1 VNDVP
6 APATVLDVLT
16 LHGLLQPSAPAVGDC
31 EGRVLSYGLLHREV
45 GRFGAS
51 LAGVGIGRDGRVAT
65 VMPDG
70 LAAAIATLGAM
81 SFATCV
87 PLDPS
92 LDDAACRALL
102 ATLRVDALIVPADEQ
117 PPAVAAAQAL
127 GIPVVHLRP
136 ALAEDGTTIELLPI
150 DGTPRQTPARPP
162 RADDLALVLHTS
174 GTTAQPKAVPLT
186 HAQLIARAQASPLTR
201 SDRGLCAVPMFTAS
215 AIEAYLVATLLA
227 GASVTFLRTFDAARV
242 GAGLDRLQPT
252 YLYAGPAVLA
262 SLLEAVAGRRV
273 VVPKSLRLLRTGA
286 APLQPALQT
295 ALEANLGIPV
305 MQGYGL
311 TETGAIA
318 RNPLPPA
325 PRPAGSVGKPLF
337 PGVAILA
344 EDNAIGPWHAIGEV
358 VVRGPGVMTGY
369 ENNAEAN
376 RLAFHDGWFRTG
388 DLGRFD
394 ADGYLFLTG
403 RIRELINRGGLKVSP
418 ADVDAAMLQHAAVL
432 EAATFA
438 VPHPSLGE
446 DVAVAVVLRRPG
458 CVGAPELRLHALQH
472 LAPFKV
478 PSTVVIVG
486 ALPKNASG
494 KIDRGALAHALRD
507 ALRPAFQAPRDADE
521 ARVAEIFAA
530 VLKQSAVGAH
540 DNFFELGGDSLSA
553 MQVVARVNAAFRIV
567 LPVRSLFEAPTAA
580 LFAEAARKVRTVA

>member
-1 VNDVP
+1 V
-6 APATVLDVLT
+6 
-16 LHGLLQPSAPAVGDC
+16 
-31 EGRVLSYGLLHREV
+31 V
-45 GRFGAS
+45 GR
-51 LAGVGIGRDGRVAT
+51 
-65 VMPDG
+65 
-70 LAAAIATLGAM
+70 
-81 SFATCV
+81 
-87 PLDPS
+87 
-92 LDDAACRALL
+92 
-102 ATLRVDALIVPADEQ
+102 Q
-117 PPAVAAAQAL
+117 
-127 GIPVVHLRP
+127 
-136 ALAEDGTTIELLPI
+136 
-150 DGTPRQTPARPP
+150 
-162 RADDLALVLHTS
+162 
-174 GTTAQPKAVPLT
+174 
-186 HAQLIARAQASPLTR
+186 
-201 SDRGLCAVPMFTAS
+201 
-215 AIEAYLVATLLA
+215 
-227 GASVTFLRTFDAARV
+227 
-242 GAGLDRLQPT
+242 
-252 YLYAGPAVLA
+252 
-262 SLLEAVAGRRV
+262 V
-273 VVPKSLRLLRTGA
+273 VVPEPLRLLRTGA
-286 APLQPALQT
+286 APLAPALQN

-305 MQGYGL
+305 MQGYGM

-337 PGVAILA
+337 PGVAILGA
-344 EDNAIGPWHAIGEV
+344 DDAIGPWQEIGEV

-418 ADVDAAMLQHAAVL
+418 AEVDAAMLQHAAVL

-458 CVGAPELRLHALQH
+458 CVSASELRLHALQH

-507 ALRPAFQAPRDADE
+507 ALRPPFQAPRDADE
-521 ARVAEIFAA
+521 ARVAGIFAA

-580 LFAEAARKVRTVA
+580 LFAEAARKVRTVT